1 MSADSPSP
9 PYEDPAFFREAVELA
24 LDVVL
29 LLNGEGRIVYENP
42 AVERLLGYPVE
53 QRLDMSAFDL
63 MHPDDAPAVRAALG
77 GIVGGAVESLT
88 IEVQLQHRS
97 GEWRRVEAVARR
109 WLRGGEA
116 FALVNLRD
124 VTDRHRAAAELARS
138 NELLS
143 KMLRSSRNIV
153 SLTRAASGEFVEVN
167 DEWLRVS
174 GYQREEVIGR
184 TADELGIWGDAPNR
198 ERLLRDIRAGG
209 GRLRDYEITTYP
221 RAGVVEFVINVE
233 TLVLDGEPHILMT
246 GTDVTESR
254 KVEAQLRQSQKM
266 EALGHLTG
274 GVAHD
279 FNNLLSVVMGNAELL
294 LEASRDPGLA
304 RLAET
309 IIEAAERG
317 AALTGQLLAFSRRQ
331 TLAPSAVVL
340 SEVVSAMMPLLQ
352 STLPP
357 SFRIDVDLD
366 GFWPAR
372 VDRSQLE
379 NALLNLVLNA
389 RDAMPDGGRVTI
401 STGGCQVAAGTSPA
415 IDVEPGD
422 YAFLAV
428 ADSGTGMPEEIR
440 ARAFDPFFTTKAPGR
455 GTGLGLSM
463 VYGFVRQSGGDVTIG
478 DRPGGGTVVTLYLPR
493 AAEAPGAGAAGA
505 EAEAAGG
512 HETVA
517 VLEDEPAIL
526 EVLRRMLTD
535 LGYRVLTAKD
545 EAALARL
552 LAEHAEVDLL
562 ISDVMLTGSR
572 RGPDIVREVQA
583 GRPHMGVLLI
593 SGYPAEAATDA
604 AAAQALPAPVL
615 GKPFTRQALAREV
628 RLALRH
634 RKAAPES

>member
-9 PYEDPAFFREAVELA
+9 PFEDPAFFRQAVELG

-42 AVERLLGYPVE
+42 AIERLLGYPVE
-53 QRLDMSAFDL
+53 QRLQMSAFDL
-63 MHPDDAPAVRAALG
+63 MHPDDMPAVREALG
-77 GIVGGAVESLT
+77 RVVSGAVDALT
-88 IEVQLQHRS
+88 MEVRFQHRD
-97 GEWRRVEAVARR
+97 GDWRHIEAATRPWV
-109 WLRGGEA
+109 RGGET
-116 FALVNLRD
+116 FVLVNVRD
-124 VTDRHRAAAELARS
+124 VTDRHRSTQALARS
-138 NELLS
+138 NELLG

-153 SLTRAASGEFVEVN
+153 SLTRAANGEFVEVN

-174 GYQREEVIGR
+174 GYRRDEVIGR

-209 GRLRDYEITTYP
+209 GRLRDYEIRTYP
-221 RAGVVEFVINVE
+221 RAGAVEFVINVE
-233 TLVLDGEPHILMT
+233 TLDLDGEPHILMT

-254 KVEAQLRQSQKM
+254 KVEAQLRQAQKM

-294 LEASRDPGLA
+294 RDASGDERLV

-309 IIEAAERG
+309 IIEAADRG
-317 AALTGQLLAFSRRQ
+317 AALTAQLLAFSRRQ
-331 TLAPSAVVL
+331 TLAPSAVGL
-340 SEVVSAMMPLLQ
+340 EDVVSAMMPLLQ

-357 SFRIDVDLD
+357 SFRVEVEHAAA
-366 GFWPAR
+366 WPAL

-389 RDAMPDGGRVTI
+389 RDAMPDGGRVVI
-401 STGGCQVAAGTSPA
+401 GTGGVQVAPDTHRTL
-415 IDVEPGD
+415 DVAPGD

-428 ADSGTGMPEEIR
+428 TDSGTGMPEEIR

-478 DRPGGGTVVTLYLPR
+478 DGPGGGTVVTLYLPR
-493 AAEAPGAGAAGA
+493 ASDTGDDGVGDA
-505 EAEAAGG
+505 EAEPTGG
-512 HETVA
+512 PETIV

-526 EVLRRMLTD
+526 EVVRRMLAD
-535 LGYRVLTAKD
+535 LGYRVLTAAD
-545 EAALARL
+545 EAALEQV
-552 LAEHAEVDLL
+552 LAGKEAVDLL

-572 RGPDIVREVQA
+572 RGPEIVRAAQT
-583 GRPHMGVLLI
+583 GRPGMAALLI
-593 SGYPAEAATDA
+593 SGFPADGAGDA
-604 AAAQALPAPVL
+604 AGRDLPAPIL
-615 GKPFTRQALAREV
+615 AKPFTRQALAREV
-628 RLALRH
+628 RAALR
-634 RKAAPES
+634 RRRRPAAS

>member
-1 MSADSPSP
+1 MSAESPSP
-9 PYEDPAFFREAVELA
+9 PFDDPAFFREAVELA

-29 LLNGEGRIVYENP
+29 LLDGTGRIVYENP

-63 MHPDDAPAVRAALG
+63 MHPDDAPAVREALG
-77 GIVGGAVESLT
+77 RIVGGSVESLT

-97 GEWRRVEAVARR
+97 GDWRRVEAVARR
-109 WLRGGEA
+109 WLRGGEV

-124 VTDRHRAAAELARS
+124 VTDRQRAAEALERS
-138 NELLS
+138 NEMLS
-143 KMLRSSRNIV
+143 KMLRLSRNIV
-153 SLTRAASGEFVEVN
+153 SLTRASTGEFVEVN

-174 GYQREEVIGR
+174 GYERAEVLGR

-209 GRLRDYEITTYP
+209 GRLRDYEITTHP
-221 RAGVVEFVINVE
+221 RAGTIEFIINVE
-233 TLVLDGEPHILMT
+233 TLDLDGEPHILMT

-254 KVEAQLRQSQKM
+254 RVEAQLRQSQKM

-304 RLAET
+304 RMAET
-309 IIEAAERG
+309 IIEAADRG

-340 SEVVSAMMPLLQ
+340 SDVVSAMMPLLQ

-357 SFRIDVDLD
+357 SFRIDVEHDAS
-366 GFWPAR
+366 WPAR

-389 RDAMPDGGRVTI
+389 RDAMPERGRVTI
-401 STGGCQVAAGTSPA
+401 RTGGCRIEADRAPS

-428 ADSGTGMPEEIR
+428 ADTGTGMPEEVR

-478 DRPGGGTVVTLYLPR
+478 DGPGGGTVVTLFLPR
-493 AAEAPGAGAAGA
+493 AADAAGA
-505 EAEAAGG
+505 GSADAEPEADGG
-512 HETVA
+512 HETVV

-535 LGYRVLTAKD
+535 LGYRVLTAAD
-545 EAALARL
+545 EAGLARL
-552 LAEHAEVDLL
+552 LAEHEEVDLL

-572 RGPDIVREVQA
+572 RGPEIVREVRA
-583 GRPHMGVLLI
+583 GLPDMGVLLI
-593 SGYPAEAATDA
+593 SGYPADA
-604 AAAQALPAPVL
+604 AVDDAAVRALPGPVL
-615 GKPFTRQALAREV
+615 AKPFTRQALAREV
-628 RLALRH
+628 RLALR
-634 RKAAPES
+634 RRRRSPES